1 MNVVRFIETKR
12 DGRVHTKAELA
23 EFCRLV
29 GRSAIPDYQVSAW
42 LMAAFLN
49 PLSDE
54 EAAWLTEGMADSG
67 ERLDLTGLPE
77 PWVDKHSTGG
87 VGDKTTLVVVPMLAA
102 CGLTIVK
109 MSGRGLGITG
119 GTIEKLESVPG
130 FRTDLSPAELKAQ
143 AMAVGIGLGGQT
155 ANLAPADKHLYA
167 LRDVTGTTASMPL
180 MASSILSKKVAGGAK
195 YVVLDV
201 KAGRGAFM
209 TTEDGARE
217 LAKLLVRIG
226 EGAGLHTTALISDM
240 DVPLGSAV
248 GNAIEVR
255 EAWDVLTG
263 EDLIGPVKRFRE
275 LCVTLTAHVLT
286 VVGED
291 PETAQKRAEACLTSG
306 MAWEKAE
313 RWLIAQGAERHLLLP
328 IAPDIVTVNA
338 AEAGWVADIHPVQ
351 ISQLVLDL
359 GGGRKTKSD
368 QIDHRVGIELLASV
382 GDQVAKGQP
391 LLRVHAA
398 TPEAAENA
406 ATGALSAVSFSSEPV
421 APRAVIRSS

>member
-12 DGRVHTKAELA
+12 DGRAHTKAELA

-29 GRSAIPDYQVSAW
+29 GQSAIPDYQVSAW

-119 GTIEKLESVPG
+119 GTIDKLESVPG

-248 GNAIEVR
+248 GNAVEVR

-263 EDLIGPVKRFRE
+263 KDLIGPVKRFRE

-291 PETAQKRAEACLTSG
+291 PETAQKRAEACLASG
-306 MAWEKAE
+306 TAWEKAE

-328 IAPDIVTVNA
+328 VAPDIVTVNA
-338 AEAGWVADIHPVQ
+338 TEAGWVADIHPVQ

-406 ATGALSAVSFSSEPV
+406 VAGALAAISFSSEPV
-421 APRAVIRSS
+421 APRAVIRPS

>member
-1 MNVVRFIETKR
+1 
-12 DGRVHTKAELA
+12 
-23 EFCRLV
+23 
-29 GRSAIPDYQVSAW
+29 
-42 LMAAFLN
+42 
-49 PLSDE
+49 
-54 EAAWLTEGMADSG
+54 
-67 ERLDLTGLPE
+67 
-77 PWVDKHSTGG
+77 
-87 VGDKTTLVVVPMLAA
+87 
-102 CGLTIVK
+102 
-109 MSGRGLGITG
+109 
-119 GTIEKLESVPG
+119 
-130 FRTDLSPAELKAQ
+130 
-143 AMAVGIGLGGQT
+143 
-155 ANLAPADKHLYA
+155 
-167 LRDVTGTTASMPL
+167 
-180 MASSILSKKVAGGAK
+180 
-195 YVVLDV
+195 
-201 KAGRGAFM
+201 
-209 TTEDGARE
+209 

-263 EDLIGPVKRFRE
+263 KDLIGPVKRFRE

-306 MAWEKAE
+306 TAWEKAE

-338 AEAGWVADIHPVQ
+338 AEAGWVADIHPVL
-351 ISQLVLDL
+351 ISHLVLDL

-368 QIDHRVGIELLASV
+368 QIDDRVGIELLASV

>member
-1 MNVVRFIETKR
+1 MNVVRFIEAKR
-12 DGRVHTKAELA
+12 DGRAHTKEELA

-29 GRSAIPDYQVSAW
+29 GQSAIPDYQVSAW

-67 ERLDLTGLPE
+67 ERLDLSGLPE

-119 GTIEKLESVPG
+119 GTIDKLESVPG

-180 MASSILSKKVAGGAK
+180 MASSILSKKLAGGAK

-209 TTEDGARE
+209 TTEEGARE

-226 EGAGLHTTALISDM
+226 EGAGLHTSALISDM

-248 GNAIEVR
+248 GNAVEVR

-263 EDLIGPVKRFRE
+263 REHDGPVKRFRE
-275 LCVTLTAHVLT
+275 LCVALTAHVLT

-291 PETAQKRAEACLTSG
+291 PATAMKRAETCLTSG

-313 RWLIAQGAERHLLLP
+313 RWLIAQGAERHLILP
-328 IAPDIVTVNA
+328 VAPTVLTVTGT
-338 AEAGWVADIHPVQ
+338 ESGWVGDIHPVQ

-359 GGGRKTKSD
+359 GGGRKTKTD
-368 QIDHRVGIELLASV
+368 QIDHRVGVELLVSV
-382 GDQVAKGQP
+382 GDQVESGQP
-391 LLRVHAA
+391 LLRIHAA
-398 TPEAAENA
+398 SESAAEEMVGRA
-406 ATGALSAVSFSSEPV
+406 MGAITISPSPV
-421 APRAVIRSS
+421 PARAVIRSS